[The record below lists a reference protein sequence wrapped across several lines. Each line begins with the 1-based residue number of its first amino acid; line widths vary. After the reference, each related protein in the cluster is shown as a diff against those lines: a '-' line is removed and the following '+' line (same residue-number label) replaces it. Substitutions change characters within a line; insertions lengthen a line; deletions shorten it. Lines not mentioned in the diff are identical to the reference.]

1 MVPQVVVVH
10 LQAYLDKKMLLK
22 EINKIKFLLKKVIS
36 DLELAD
42 SEEFTINFENAK
54 VRMILI
60 KKMKD
65 NLAENYPIEELE
77 KFDVELVPLAKQ
89 IHKIYDNIIEKKRL
103 QLQEV
108 VKRMRQIQN
117 RKKLI
122 NYNR

>member
-1 MVPQVVVVH
+1 
-10 LQAYLDKKMLLK
+10 MLIK

-42 SEEFTINFENAK
+42 SEEFTINFENARI
-54 VRMILI
+54 RMILI
-60 KKMKD
+60 KKMKE
-65 NLAENYPIEELE
+65 NLIENYPIEELE
-77 KFDVELVPLAKQ
+77 KFDAELVPLAKQ
-89 IHKIYDNIIEKKRL
+89 IHKIYDDIIEKKRM

-108 VKRMRQIQN
+108 VKRMRLIQN

>member
-1 MVPQVVVVH
+1 
-10 LQAYLDKKMLLK
+10 MLVK
-22 EINKIKFLLKKVIS
+22 EVNKIKFLLKKVIS

-42 SEEFTINFENAK
+42 SEEFTINFENAR

-60 KKMKD
+60 KKMKE
-65 NLAENYPIEELE
+65 NLLENYSAEELE
-77 KFDVELVPLAKQ
+77 KCDVELIPLAKQ
-89 IHKIYDNIIEKKRL
+89 IHKIYDDIIEKKRL

-117 RKKLI
+117 KKKLI

>member
-1 MVPQVVVVH
+1 
-10 LQAYLDKKMLLK
+10 MLIK

-42 SEEFTINFENAK
+42 SEEFTENFENAK
-54 VRMILI
+54 VRMILV

-65 NLAENYPIEELE
+65 NLIEDYPIEELV
-77 KFDVELVPLAKQ
+77 KYDAELVPLAKQ
-89 IHKIYDNIIEKKRL
+89 IHKTYDNIIEKKRM

-108 VKRMRQIQN
+108 VKRMRQLQN
-117 RKKLI
+117 RKKLV

>member
-1 MVPQVVVVH
+1 
-10 LQAYLDKKMLLK
+10 MLIK

-42 SEEFTINFENAK
+42 SEEFTINFENARI
-54 VRMILI
+54 RMILI
-60 KKMKD
+60 KKMKE
-65 NLAENYPIEELE
+65 NLLENYPVEELE

-117 RKKLI
+117 KKKLI